1 LLVNFEVVSAQ
12 WFDKL
17 PADYQ
22 TALVEECKVAGQAA
36 SAAMEEAGKADREK
50 LAKAG
55 MTIVSDVD
63 LAAFRA
69 AGQKAY
75 DTLNLTEAR
84 KQVYKELGR

>member
-1 LLVNFEVVSAQ
+1 
-12 WFDKL
+12 
-17 PADYQ
+17 
-22 TALVEECKVAGQAA
+22 
-36 SAAMEEAGKADREK
+36 MEEAGKADREK